1 MADKKLQ
8 IIPIGGLGE
17 FGMNS
22 MALRYGDDIIVVD
35 AGMMFPE
42 SELLGVDI
50 VTPDFTYL
58 EQHAQMVRGLV
69 LTHGHEDHIGGMVAI
84 LNNFRPRELWI
95 GAAGG
100 VLLSYASAIASNLR
114 AGRRMVACGCGGPD
128 RQRPI
133 AGWMV
138 WRNVLLS
145 AVAAMTMLP
154 WNERQLQWT
163 DAATVGCGLLAI
175 ALLYA
180 CADRLLGELRRAR
193 VAGAGGTP

>member
-1 MADKKLQ
+1 MTPPVMLDPA
-8 IIPIGGLGE
+8 IG
-17 FGMNS
+17 S
-22 MALRYGDDIIVVD
+22 
-35 AGMMFPE
+35 
-42 SELLGVDI
+42 LLVGC
-50 VTPDFTYL
+50 
-58 EQHAQMVRGLV
+58 LV
-69 LTHGHEDHIGGMVAI
+69 LLFASAASHKLRDMTQFAQVFAGYGTPERLRRWRLYWLVPVLEALLAIGLLLPAS
-84 LNNFRPRELWI
+84 R
-95 GAAGG
+95 AAAAAAAVG
-100 VLLSYASAIASNLR
+100 VLLSYASAIAINLR